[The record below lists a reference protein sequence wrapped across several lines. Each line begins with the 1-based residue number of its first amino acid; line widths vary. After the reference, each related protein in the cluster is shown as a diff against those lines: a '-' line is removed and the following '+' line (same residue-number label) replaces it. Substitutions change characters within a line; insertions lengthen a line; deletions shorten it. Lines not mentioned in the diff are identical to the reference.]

1 MSPLTTI
8 KYAANLQ
15 RWSQAL
21 SVGNDQELAPELALG
36 TAGDIARFRQ
46 NALGERFRLLCEELA
61 FAGLA
66 FDDFP
71 ALIKRYLHEQPQL
84 AFNPDHSDRERCL
97 AWLKAS
103 QPLTVQQLNFI
114 EYQLAEYA
122 CLRLARRA
130 RAAHVW
136 FQRLRQE
143 AAGRVTPRSARWRVN
158 PIRVWSWLSAPRP
171 DGSDLRERDV
181 VFFAANEQILS
192 LGCSPEERR
201 WLGALE
207 AAHDDTLGDWA
218 ARVGVDSSELANS
231 AEAWRQAGL
240 ITPRR
245 QQDKPPRVETFSPAI
260 RLLE

>member
-1 MSPLTTI
+1 MSPLTVI
-8 KYAANLQ
+8 KYAADVQ

-21 SVGNDQELAPELALG
+21 SAGRNCELLGDLALG
-36 TAGDIARFRQ
+36 ATEDIARFRL
-46 NALGERFRLLCEELA
+46 NAVGERFRLLYEELA

-71 ALIKRYLHEQPQL
+71 ALIKRYLHEQPQR
-84 AFNPDHSDRERCL
+84 AFNLDHSDREQCL

-103 QPLTVQQLNFI
+103 QPLTAQQLTFI

-192 LGCSPEERR
+192 LGCSAEERS

-207 AAHDDTLGDWA
+207 SAHDDTLDDWA
-218 ARVGVDSSELANS
+218 ARVGIARSELTKS

-240 ITPRR
+240 ITPRCPT
-245 QQDKPPRVETFSPAI
+245 K
-260 RLLE
+260 